1 MDAHDDRSDDELMT
15 AYAGGDAAAFEAL
28 FQRHRKPLF
37 TFLVHRC
44 GDRQVAED
52 VLQEVFLKVIRSRA
66 TYRAEGSFRAW
77 LFLIARRTL
86 TDHHRQ
92 SAVRRVV
99 TPQSALPDGAPLDL
113 PGSEDDE
120 PGRLAAAR
128 QLGTRITAALQDL
141 PEEQREVFL
150 LRERAGLAYE
160 AIAEQTGCGVA
171 TAKSRMRY
179 ALAGLRRLLSAEL
192 SRHLEPAHD

>member
-1 MDAHDDRSDDELMT
+1 MDAHDDPSDDELMS
-15 AYAGGDAAAFEAL
+15 AYAGGDVAAFEAL
-28 FQRHRKPLF
+28 FQRHRRPLL

-52 VLQEVFLKVIRSRA
+52 VFQEVFLKLIRSRA

-86 TDHHRQ
+86 TDHQRRG
-92 SAVRRVV
+92 AVRQLV
-99 TPQSALPDGAPLDL
+99 TSESALPDGAPLDA
-113 PGSEDDE
+113 PASARDE
-120 PGRLAAAR
+120 PGRRAASR
-128 QLGTRITAALQDL
+128 QLGARITSALQSL

-150 LRERAGLAYE
+150 LRERAGLAYD
-160 AIAEQTGCGVA
+160 AIAELTGCGVA

-179 ALAGLRRLLSAEL
+179 ALVGLRRLLSAEL
-192 SRHLEPAHD
+192 TRHLEPAHD